1 MDLDADALLGLGLD
15 VRPEVVTFVTVLPG
29 DAELDG
35 FGDVIA
41 CIREPEG
48 MSLLVPLTPQ
58 RERDERF
65 RDCFR
70 GRLLTVLAPTPLD
83 GVGLTATIASRLAA
97 MGVPCNMIAGHH
109 HDHLVVPD
117 DDLGRVL
124 TVLAPRESS

>member
-1 MDLDADALLGLGLD
+1 MDLDPDALLGLGVD
-15 VRPEVVTFVTVLPG
+15 VWPGVVTFVTALPG
-29 DAELDG
+29 DVELDG

-48 MSLLVPLTPQ
+48 MSLLVPLTSQ
-58 RERDERF
+58 RERDVRF

-70 GRLLTVLAPTPLD
+70 GRLLTLTAATPLD
-83 GVGLTATIASRLAA
+83 GVGLTAAVASRLAA
-97 MGVPCNMIAGHH
+97 AGVPCNMIAGHH

-124 TVLAPRESS
+124 SVLIPHESR